1 MKSKFLHTLKIPLI
15 GENITLLI
23 YHFHHCVVIHHHYNC
38 HCHTMSS
45 SSSTSSGP
53 SDDSDNES
61 SDNDNQEEEQETK
74 PTTKMLPYHA
84 KNYFNS
90 TVGGKDLC
98 VLFGIAIGCHTR
110 NLLDHKD
117 PPFSKSQAYH
127 SKVKP
132 DAATLKLEVAR
143 RWKGYTPTGH
153 QPHPS
158 NWKIDKC
165 IDYLMSNPIP
175 TLVKADLA
183 RDTTNQHAPPMLR
196 EIGRSHTNT

>member
-1 MKSKFLHTLKIPLI
+1 MKSKFLRTLKIRLI
-15 GENITLLI
+15 GESITLLI
-23 YHFHHCVVIHHHYNC
+23 YHFHHC
-38 HCHTMSS
+38 HCHTMLS
-45 SSSTSSGP
+45 SSSTSFGP

-61 SDNDNQEEEQETK
+61 SDNDNQEEEQETE

-90 TVGGKDLC
+90 TMGGKDLC

-143 RWKGYTPTGH
+143 QWKAYTPTAH
-153 QPHPS
+153 QPRPS

-165 IDYLMSNPIP
+165 IDYLMSNHRRKQIWQE
-175 TLVKADLA
+175 TQQI
-183 RDTTNQHAPPMLR
+183 NML
-196 EIGRSHTNT
+196 H